1 MAQLTLICSIISAFA
16 AVFNMVTALKNSVC
30 DVSITHT
37 YTNDGQRAFLRI
49 TIENNSD
56 SSIKITNLVVETDS
70 GIVQTSEGTVYFTPF
85 DRPYVLLSHDTVR
98 YGYKISE
105 NPKKITIHFSKRVSF
120 MSRQKT
126 IVLD

>member
-1 MAQLTLICSIISAFA
+1 
-16 AVFNMVTALKNSVC
+16 MVTALRNSVC
-30 DVSITHT
+30 DVSIIHT
-37 YTNDGQRAFLRI
+37 YTNDEQHAFLRI

-56 SSIKITNLVVETDS
+56 SSIKITNLIVETDN
-70 GIVQTSEGTVYFTPF
+70 GIVRVSEGTVYFTPF

-98 YGYKISE
+98 YGYKLPV
-105 NPKKITIHFSKRVSF
+105 NTKPKKITISFSKRVSF